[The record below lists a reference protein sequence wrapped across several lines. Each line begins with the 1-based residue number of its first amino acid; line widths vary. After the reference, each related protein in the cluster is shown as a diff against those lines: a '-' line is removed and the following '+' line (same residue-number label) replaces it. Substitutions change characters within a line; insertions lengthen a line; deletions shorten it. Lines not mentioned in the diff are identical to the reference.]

1 MTDREKISRLIEVIR
16 NLGMLVGP
24 ETMERVVKAHGVT
37 LDE

>member
-16 NLGMLVGP
+16 NLGMICGP
-24 ETMERVVKAHGVT
+24 ETMDRILKAHDVT